1 MKAAVLRPVGF
12 RFAVSP
18 DTTSVYSFESRQ
30 RSTFSFV
37 CKYLLISVKISYPME
52 KPGENNSRSTRAIH
66 EACSLNYL
74 ATAKGQHYSKWATLP
89 SFSRLM
95 SET

>member
-1 MKAAVLRPVGF
+1 
-12 RFAVSP
+12 
-18 DTTSVYSFESRQ
+18 
-30 RSTFSFV
+30 
-37 CKYLLISVKISYPME
+37 ME
-52 KPGENNSRSTRAIH
+52 KPGENNSRSTRAIIP

-74 ATAKGQHYSKWATLP
+74 ATGKGQHYSKWATLS